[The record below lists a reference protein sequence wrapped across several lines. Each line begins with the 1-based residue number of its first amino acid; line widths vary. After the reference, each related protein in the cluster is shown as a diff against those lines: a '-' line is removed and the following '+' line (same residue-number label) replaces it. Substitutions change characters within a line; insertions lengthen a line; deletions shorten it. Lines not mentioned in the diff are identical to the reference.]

1 MNDVDFIVN
10 PNELRIKS
18 RELAILGEWS
28 LSLPSLIVISETS
41 AIRVAVFDDSENRRM
56 SLRYLI
62 EMHEDLVCAGIFEDA
77 TSAVERTAECK
88 PDVVLMDI
96 EMPGITGIEAARLI
110 KTAFPE
116 VVILMQTVFDG
127 EDMIFDAIKAGAS
140 GYLIKKSPPEKIV
153 EGIREAAAGGAPMSP
168 GIAAKVLGFFR
179 RGTADTDTSPAEET
193 NKDEA
198 PEKNPYS
205 LTARE
210 KQVLHA
216 LVEGMSYKMV
226 AAELNVSYNT
236 VNTHVRHIYEKL
248 HVHSVGEVVA
258 KALRERLV

>member
-1 MNDVDFIVN
+1 
-10 PNELRIKS
+10 
-18 RELAILGEWS
+18 
-28 LSLPSLIVISETS
+28 
-41 AIRVAVFDDSENRRM
+41 M

-77 TSAVERTAECK
+77 TSAVERMAECK

-96 EMPGITGIEAARLI
+96 EMPGVTGIEATRRI

-127 EDMIFDAIKAGAS
+127 EDMIFDAIRAGAS

-153 EGIREAAAGGAPMSP
+153 EGIREAAAGGAPISP
-168 GIAAKVLGFFR
+168 GIAAKVLDFFR
-179 RGTADTDTSPAEET
+179 NDAASQKEKTSEGET
-193 NKDEA
+193 KHEVS
-198 PEKNPYS
+198 ENPYS
-205 LTARE
+205 LTRRE
-210 KQVLHA
+210 KDVLQA

-248 HVHSVGEVVA
+248 HVHSLGEVVA
-258 KALRERLV
+258 KALREKLV

>member
-1 MNDVDFIVN
+1 MTEQRSD
-10 PNELRIKS
+10 
-18 RELAILGEWS
+18 
-28 LSLPSLIVISETS
+28 
-41 AIRVAVFDDSENRRM
+41 IRVAVFDDSENRRM

-62 EMHEDLVCAGIFEDA
+62 EMHDDLVCAGVFEDA
-77 TSAVERTAECK
+77 KSATDRVAECR

-96 EMPGITGIEAARLI
+96 EMPGVTGIEATRLI
-110 KTAFPE
+110 KRAFPK

-153 EGIREAAAGGAPMSP
+153 EGIREAAEGGAPMSP

-179 RGTADTDTSPAEET
+179 SGGDAVEHEGTDSVTEE
-193 NKDEA
+193 
-198 PEKNPYS
+198 PETPKQNPYS

-210 KQVLHA
+210 KEVLNA

-226 AAELNVSYNT
+226 AAELHVSYNT

-258 KALRERLV
+258 KALREKLV